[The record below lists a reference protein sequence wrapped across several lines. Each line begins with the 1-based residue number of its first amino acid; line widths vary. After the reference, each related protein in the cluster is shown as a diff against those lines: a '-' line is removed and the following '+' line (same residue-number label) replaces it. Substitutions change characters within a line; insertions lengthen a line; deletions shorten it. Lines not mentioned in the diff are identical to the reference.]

1 MGISRVLQAIPVMVL
16 ACAFPVFSQG
26 AGRPVMSPASDSKPV
41 IVQPGA
47 PGQPSR
53 ILPDDT
59 RATAPPISPMDIE
72 FIRDMI
78 LHHSQAVELTELIED
93 RTEDSEIRLLGARI
107 MQSQTDEMEF
117 MRKWLAVNRGRMGS
131 LESLESLESRNP
143 ERERVSAPRTSGAG
157 HGKSHEGMPGM
168 LSPQQMI
175 ALKRASGKEFDRLF
189 LLGMIQHHQGAI
201 EMVGKL
207 FSFPGTGQN
216 AELFRFASDVY
227 NDQRVEINTMQ
238 TMLRNRFP
246 NIQ

>member
-1 MGISRVLQAIPVMVL
+1 
-16 ACAFPVFSQG
+16 
-26 AGRPVMSPASDSKPV
+26 MSPASDSKPV

-117 MRKWLAVNRGRMGS
+117 MKRWLKSVGQWDSGAVGQ
-131 LESLESLESRNP
+131 
-143 ERERVSAPRTSGAG
+143 RTSSGKHSMPG
-157 HGKSHEGMPGM
+157 HESMPGM

-175 ALKRASGKEFDRLF
+175 ALKRASGEEFDRLF